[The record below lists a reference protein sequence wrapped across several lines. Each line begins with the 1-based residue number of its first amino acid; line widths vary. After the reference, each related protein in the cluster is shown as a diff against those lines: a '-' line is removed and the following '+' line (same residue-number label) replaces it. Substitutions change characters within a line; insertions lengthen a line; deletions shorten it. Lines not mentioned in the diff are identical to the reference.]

1 MTIPSKRFQLVSP
14 SGHNN
19 ELGQYGLMIEDFAW
33 WLDNERNIFNW
44 MVDTLPQG
52 IDHLQGMFLY
62 FPEEKD
68 RVGFLLRW
76 S

>member
-1 MTIPSKRFQLVSP
+1 
-14 SGHNN
+14 
-19 ELGQYGLMIEDFAW
+19 MIEDFAW